1 MVNQVTLNK
10 VEFAKMT
17 HVESMTLRMK
27 DMQDDFDVISHNLSS
42 RMNFDTD
49 INEALTSAKGTQ
61 TFTSAAKAFIVL
73 FMCAVQTYFITC
85 IFRTKQSGPD
95 TYGAHIPKTMTQNG
109 ERQNLTEMV

>member
-1 MVNQVTLNK
+1 MPGSDFYICFKSFDSEEKDVNFMVNQVTLNK

-49 INEALTSAKGTQ
+49 INEALTSAKST
-61 TFTSAAKAFIVL
+61 
-73 FMCAVQTYFITC
+73 
-85 IFRTKQSGPD
+85 
-95 TYGAHIPKTMTQNG
+95 
-109 ERQNLTEMV
+109 